1 MSALTLALKRLN
13 NSQLSAE
20 YATRL
25 YRHIEEWGPQLRPP
39 VYGLLARFA
48 SDGGS
53 LDQACGYLL
62 KVPPLERKRVP
73 LCEVA
78 KRCVEMKRPDLV
90 VSLLNGSPSLSPEL
104 VAHTIASFA
113 RSGLHAQALAYKS
126 TLYHEMSVQART
138 LSWAFPFLL
147 LSAAQSGRP
156 GIARALIHEMTDDW
170 GIEPSELDFN
180 LAVFAHLRACIALN
194 PSSSGRDKGG
204 SGSGFGSGGYEETAG
219 LSELFGLLFRM
230 KALGYGLHPTVRDLD
245 LLDPSIPQGK
255 GDLLGGVKMS
265 MSLLQSVPQPSAV
278 SHPVVAV
285 DSVEALP
292 ASTPAPT
299 LGQGRLLA
307 PSSFLTMAG
316 EKLNL
321 SPFPSLDSTSPTSS
335 TVSMLRGRAPIT
347 ESTSRDFFSLDSTK
361 EELVAITSSSTS
373 DGDSEVESIATGGDI
388 DIYSAAEPLSLSAIR
403 RLPGEEDLPL
413 KAYSDIMKSIGESPL
428 DGVDY
433 EESMR
438 ALAISQAA
446 RKDLVMQS
454 VTSTEDDRG
463 GKSRVWT
470 PTNMKNVPGSEAP
483 QQDSALKKG
492 KRSVSWPL
500 KPSYVPLAAD
510 HISDENEGLPGDGD
524 GDIEMDRVEDEGDMG
539 GEGEGEIAPGDY
551 FQDND
556 WLDRM
561 TRFVNF
567 SDEEIMSMNL
577 MEVLVPLSAPIDSHS
592 HAEAEAAA
600 GASVSV
606 SDSGSDSLE
615 LDPRS
620 LLVLGRNTGN
630 LAFILHYGVISLP
643 NSLCHLTICHCT
655 CSSHLH
661 LHYHLHYSRTLF
673 LTKPHDFMKQ
683 CMHTLP
689 TLSSYFHSLPSTF
702 LFCPLIFLFLSFTPP
717 TLLSMF
723 AINLFYFYFYN
734 IR

>member
-1 MSALTLALKRLN
+1 MTLVFIDITAATCPDSRAVSALTLALKRLN
-13 NSQLSAE
+13 NSELSAE

-53 LDQACGYLL
+53 LDQACGYVL

-156 GIARALIHEMTDDW
+156 GTARALIHEMTDDW
-170 GIEPSELDFN
+170 GLEPSELDFN
-180 LAVFAHLRACIALN
+180 LAVFAHLRACIAPS
-194 PSSSGRDKGG
+194 PSSTGRDRGG
-204 SGSGFGSGGYEETAG
+204 SVSGSGDNEETAG

-265 MSLLQSVPQPSAV
+265 MSLLQSVTQPSAV

-321 SPFPSLDSTSPTSS
+321 SPFPSLDSTSPTPSS
-335 TVSMLRGRAPIT
+335 VSLLRSRAPIT
-347 ESTSRDFFSLDSTK
+347 ESTSRDFFSLDSTT
-361 EELVAITSSSTS
+361 EELVASISSSTS
-373 DGDSEVESIATGGDI
+373 GGDSEGESIATGGDI
-388 DIYSAAEPLSLSAIR
+388 DSAADSLSLSLSAIR
-403 RLPGEEDLPL
+403 RYPPGEEDQPL
-413 KAYSDIMKSIGESPL
+413 KTYSDIMKSIGESPL

-454 VTSTEDDRG
+454 VTSTGDDRG

-470 PTNMKNVPGSEAP
+470 PTNMKNVPGSETS
-483 QQDSALKKG
+483 QQDSGLKKG
-492 KRSVSWPL
+492 KRSASWPL

-510 HISDENEGLPGDGD
+510 QMTDEYEGMPGDGY

-539 GEGEGEIAPGDY
+539 GDGEGEEEIAPGDY

-556 WLDRM
+556 WLDRK

-577 MEVLVPLSAPIDSHS
+577 MDVLVPLSAPIDSHF
-592 HAEAEAAA
+592 HAEAGA
-600 GASVSV
+600 GASVS
-606 SDSGSDSLE
+606 DSDSLE

-620 LLVLGRNTGN
+620 LLVLGRSMGN
-630 LAFILHYGVISLP
+630 SADILHYYGVISLP
-643 NSLCHLTICHCT
+643 NSVYHLAIWHC
-655 CSSHLH
+655 SYSLHLH
-661 LHYHLHYSRTLF
+661 LHIHCHHQYTRTLL
-673 LTKPHDFMKQ
+673 LT
-683 CMHTLP
+683 T
-689 TLSSYFHSLPSTF
+689 TAVVST
-702 LFCPLIFLFLSFTPP
+702 S
-717 TLLSMF
+717 
-723 AINLFYFYFYN
+723 
-734 IR
+734 